1 MSEKTNGNGHEDV
14 TVTDRRRFTADGEP
28 LARETDDAAPPAG
41 EPAADERAA
50 FPSRDAIEA
59 REWEHRALAA
69 EAKLNEIADGYRRAT
84 LELENV
90 RARLAREQ
98 DNRVREAV
106 GRAYTGILG
115 ALDNL
120 DRALAHAGDGPFP
133 DGVRLVRRQLL
144 DVMAAQGLE
153 RIDVVG
159 RPFDPAEAEA
169 VLTVPAS
176 EEFPAQTVVEEF
188 RCGYRFGDR
197 VLRPAQVKV
206 AL

>member
-1 MSEKTNGNGHEDV
+1 MSEKTNGNGQDDV
-14 TVTDRRRFTADGEP
+14 TVTDRRRFTAEGEP
-28 LARETDDAAPPAG
+28 LARDAEESAPDAG
-41 EPAADERAA
+41 RPAAEEAA
-50 FPSRDAIEA
+50 GPSREAIEA

-84 LELENV
+84 LELDNV

-106 GRAYTGILG
+106 GRAFTGILD

-153 RIDVVG
+153 RLDVVG

-176 EEFPAQTVVEEF
+176 DAAPAQTVVEEL

-197 VLRPAQVKV
+197 ILRPAQVKV